1 MAKKMILFA
10 VTLVSVLVVFL
21 IYQQSTSVDGPT
33 STSEPTA
40 PRPIA
45 ENIDKVKPLSS
56 GSLETGVVK
65 LGGSDNLVFTA
76 TDKGRIVRKFGF
88 AERLESPEGILKIS
102 QPWVQIFPKDPQSRS
117 IVEITARTGS
127 VPVESSSGRI
137 EMPQMGQLEDVRVE
151 MIQLAPDQ
159 QGLADPLK
167 RDAAVE
173 YAVEMEVLLEGLV
186 GFELEFSRLN
196 CPGRFEVSS
205 AQFDASGWGLNLQYD
220 QVNEALQDLEL
231 LRLERLAMSRGSL
244 AGQSESGE
252 SKLEGDLADA
262 EKSSPDSAAEKVDKR
277 RIATYRFTLVDEVVV
292 DQGGEKLLADKLE
305 IIKDVDYAQLRPGGK
320 SAEGKADKTSD
331 ADEAKDDELP
341 EAGLSEAEP
350 KVLVTCKGPL
360 RITTVTD
367 EAIIGI
373 TERTGERL
381 EMTAT
386 GQPARIYRNDRVAVE
401 ADRIVFN
408 QVTMRSGFISD
419 SARPVKLSLADDQLI
434 TARTE
439 VEVDHA
445 RRVAELTGP
454 GIIEYASEADQESST
469 IAYQGQLQVQF
480 GQSQQPQEGDE
491 LFSSWSAV
499 EQFSFEGRLT
509 AQSEQG
515 KFEADKGLLKFYPA
529 LPPDPNA
536 GDTDQQNRSGPLESI
551 DLWGNVIGLGNSSSF
566 FARDHMQATYALDS
580 NKQKSCLQEILA
592 RGNVRAEDPNFII
605 EAGESLQLVFDTG
618 LDAEGV
624 VGTDVVG
631 TDVAETDVA
640 GAAEGLDIGQMF
652 ENADFRSA
660 VARGPDNSVRLTSKD
675 EGYLIVGDYAEG
687 DAADDLWK
695 ISGDPARIVSLHK
708 EDRLEAPLIIANRKT
723 GLFETPGAGRMNVT
737 VKGDMFGQN
746 LSEPMPMFIEWQDGA
761 RFNLDDGTVVL
772 GEAQGRLEVTDQTL
786 QVTEITGREFV
797 VEFADKAADE
807 AKDAVNNAVKTADD
821 KDSSQTGGNDLL
833 SNRKLSRFVAAG
845 PGVQVT
851 RSEFD
856 TQSEKLLNKMELQ
869 GTELQ
874 YNDLNQ
880 ELLLPGPGWVEVVDY
895 REKAAGDR
903 GNTFNNSVAGML
915 GREGASYSLVQ
926 FGQFMKFDQA
936 RRKLTFAGDV
946 AVDQVPLHKEM
957 AQYSN
962 LIEQS
967 PGIRR
972 LVCDDFDV
980 YFQQAGQDKSEKP
993 SDKADLG
1000 VVNLVQ
1006 AHGGIF
1012 AEAVTENG
1020 QKHIF
1025 SGQELAYD
1033 NQLGLLS
1040 ITGSE
1045 KMPAQFD
1052 QMQFSS
1058 VHWDMNTRK
1067 IEAIPLGHSA
1077 VAGQR

>member
-1 MAKKMILFA
+1 MAKKIILFA

-21 IYQQSTSVDGPT
+21 IYQQTTSVDGPT
-33 STSEPTA
+33 VTPVPTA
-40 PRPIA
+40 PRPMV
-45 ENIDKVKPLSS
+45 ENMDKIKPLSS
-56 GSLETGVVK
+56 GALETGVVEV
-65 LGGSDNLVFTA
+65 GWSDNLVFTA

-102 QPWVQIFPKDPQSRS
+102 LPWVQIFPKDPQSRS
-117 IVEITARTGS
+117 VVEITARTGS

-159 QGLADPLK
+159 QGLAIPPE

-244 AGQSESGE
+244 AGQSNSAKSTSGE
-252 SKLEGDLADA
+252 SELAKSDSEESLAKA
-262 EKSSPDSAAEKVDKR
+262 EQSSAEAAAKKADER

-292 DQGGEKLLADKLE
+292 DQGGEKLMADKLE
-305 IIKDVDYAQLRPGGK
+305 IIKDVDYAQLRSGGK
-320 SAEGKADKTSD
+320 SAGGEVDNTGD
-331 ADEAKDDELP
+331 ADEAKNNELP
-341 EAGLSEAEP
+341 EAGLSEAES

-360 RITTVTD
+360 RITTVDPAVIEGAAEGT
-367 EAIIGI
+367 EAI
-373 TERTGERL
+373 ERTGERL

-386 GQPARIYRNDRVAVE
+386 GQPVRIYRDDRLAVE
-401 ADRIVFN
+401 ADRIVFD
-408 QVTMRSGFISD
+408 QVTQRSGFISD
-419 SARPVKLSLADDQLI
+419 SARSVKLSLADDQMI

-445 RRVAELTGP
+445 SRVAELTGP
-454 GIIEYASEADQESST
+454 GMIEYVAEANQESST
-469 IAYQGQLQVQF
+469 IAYEGQLQVQF
-480 GQSQQPQEGDE
+480 GQSEPGKEGE
-491 LFSSWSAV
+491 NLFSSWGAV

-509 AQSEQG
+509 AKSPEGQ
-515 KFEADKGLLKFYPA
+515 FEADKGLLKFYPA
-529 LPPDPNA
+529 LPPDPDD
-536 GDTDQQNRSGPLESI
+536 GETDQQSRPGPLESI
-551 DLWGNVIGLGNSSSF
+551 DLWGNVAGQGSTSSF
-566 FARDHMQATYALDS
+566 FARDHMQANYALDS
-580 NKQKSCLQEILA
+580 NKQQSYLQGILA

-605 EAGESLQLVFDTG
+605 EAGESLQLVFDKG
-618 LDAEGV
+618 LADENIAEADAAV
-624 VGTDVVG
+624 
-631 TDVAETDVA
+631 
-640 GAAEGLDIGQMF
+640 AAEGLKLGQMLK
-652 ENADFRSA
+652 NTDFRSA
-660 VARGPDNSVRLTSKD
+660 VVRGPGNTVRLTSKD

-687 DAADDLWK
+687 NATDDLWK

-708 EDRLEAPLIIANRKT
+708 DDRLEAPLIIANRKT
-723 GLFETPGAGRMNVT
+723 GLFETPGSGRMNVT
-737 VKGDMFGQN
+737 VKGDMFGQS

-772 GEAQGRLEVTDQTL
+772 GEAQGRLEVIDQTL
-786 QVTEITGREFV
+786 QVTELKGREFV
-797 VEFADKAADE
+797 VEFAT
-807 AKDAVNNAVKTADD
+807 KTAAD
-821 KDSSQTGGNDLL
+821 KDSDQTSGSDLL
-833 SNRKLSRFVAAG
+833 TGRELSRFVAAG

-856 TQSEKLLNKMELQ
+856 PQGEKLLNKMELQ
-869 GTELQ
+869 GAELQ

-895 REKAAGDR
+895 REKASSGQGD
-903 GNTFNNSVAGML
+903 TFNKSVAGML

-926 FGQFMKFDQA
+926 FGQYMKFDQA
-936 RRKLTFAGDV
+936 QRKLTFAGDV
-946 AVDQVPLHKEM
+946 AVDQMPLHKEM

-972 LVCDDFDV
+972 LVCDDFNV
-980 YFQQAGQDKSEKP
+980 YFQQTSQEKP
-993 SDKADLG
+993 DKAEKSSGKAELG
-1000 VVNLVQ
+1000 AVKLVE

-1012 AEAVTENG
+1012 AEAITENG
-1020 QKHIF
+1020 QQHIF

-1058 VHWDMNTRK
+1058 VHWDMNTRE

>member
-1 MAKKMILFA
+1 MAKKIILFA
-10 VTLVSVLVVFL
+10 VTLVSVLVLFL
-21 IYQQSTSVDGPT
+21 IYQQTTSVDGPT
-33 STSEPTA
+33 GRSEPTA
-40 PRPIA
+40 PRPIV

-56 GSLETGVVK
+56 GALETGVVEV
-65 LGGSDNLVFTA
+65 GGSDNLVFTA

-88 AERLESPEGILKIS
+88 TERLESPEGILKIS
-102 QPWVQIFPKDPQSRS
+102 LPWVQIFPKDPQSRS
-117 IVEITARTGS
+117 VIEITARTGN

-159 QGLADPLK
+159 QGLAIPPE

-231 LRLERLAMSRGSL
+231 LRLERLAMSQGSL

-252 SKLEGDLADA
+252 SEREGDLAVA
-262 EKSSPDSAAEKVDKR
+262 EESSPESAAKKADER

-305 IIKDVDYAQLRPGGK
+305 IIKDVDYAQLRSGGK
-320 SAEGKADKTSD
+320 KAEGEADKTGD
-331 ADEAKDDELP
+331 TDEVKDNKLP
-341 EAGLSEAEP
+341 EAGPSEAES

-360 RITTVTD
+360 RITTVDPAVIEGAAEGTG
-367 EAIIGI
+367 AV
-373 TERTGERL
+373 ERTGERL

-386 GQPARIYRNDRVAVE
+386 GQPARIYRDDRVAVE
-401 ADRIVFN
+401 ADRIVFD
-408 QVTMRSGFISD
+408 QVTQRSGFISD
-419 SARPVKLSLADDQLI
+419 SDRPVKLSLADDQMI

-445 RRVAELTGP
+445 SRVAELTGP
-454 GIIEYASEADQESST
+454 GMIEYVAEANQESST
-469 IAYQGQLQVQF
+469 IAYEGQLQVHF
-480 GQSQQPQEGDE
+480 GQSEPGKEGE
-491 LFSSWSAV
+491 NLFSSWGAV
-499 EQFSFEGRLT
+499 EQFSFDGRLT
-509 AQSEQG
+509 AQSPEGQ
-515 KFEADKGLLKFYPA
+515 FEADKGLLKFYPA
-529 LPPDPNA
+529 LPPDPDAREA
-536 GDTDQQNRSGPLESI
+536 GQQNRPGPLESI
-551 DLWGNVIGLGNSSSF
+551 DLWGNVAGKGSESNF

-580 NKQKSCLQEILA
+580 NKQQSYLQEILA

-605 EAGESLQLVFDTG
+605 EAGESLQLMFDKG
-618 LDAEGV
+618 VEVESAAGAE
-624 VGTDVVG
+624 
-631 TDVAETDVA
+631 VAGAEVA
-640 GAAEGLDIGQMF
+640 GAADGLKLGQMLK
-652 ENADFRSA
+652 NTDFRSA
-660 VARGPDNSVRLTSKD
+660 VVRGPDNTVRLTSKD
-675 EGYLIVGDYAEG
+675 DGYLIVGDYAEG
-687 DAADDLWK
+687 NATDDLWK
-695 ISGDPARIVSLHK
+695 ISGDPARIVSLYK
-708 EDRLEAPLIIANRKT
+708 DDRLEAPLIIANRKT
-723 GLFETPGAGRMNVT
+723 GLFETPGSGSMNVS
-737 VKGDMFGQN
+737 VKGDMFGQI
-746 LSEPMPMFIEWQDGA
+746 LSEPMPMVIEWLDGA

-772 GEAQGRLEVTDQTL
+772 GEAQGRLEVIDQNL
-786 QVTEITGREFV
+786 QVTELKGREFV
-797 VEFADKAADE
+797 VEFAT
-807 AKDAVNNAVKTADD
+807 KTVAD
-821 KDSSQTGGNDLL
+821 KDSDKTGDNDLL
-833 SNRKLSRFVAAG
+833 TGRELSRFVAAG

-851 RSEFD
+851 RSEFNLQD
-856 TQSEKLLNKMELQ
+856 EKLLNQMKLH

-874 YNDLNQ
+874 YNDSSQ

-895 REKAAGDR
+895 REKAGSSRGD
-903 GNTFNNSVAGML
+903 TFNKSVATML
-915 GREGASYSLVQ
+915 GREGASYSLMQ
-926 FGQFMKFDQA
+926 FGQYMKFDQA

-946 AVDQVPLHKEM
+946 AVDQMPLHKEM

-980 YFQQAGQDKSEKP
+980 YFQQKSQEKSEKDNAEK
-993 SDKADLG
+993 SSGKAELG
-1000 VVNLVQ
+1000 AVKLVE
-1006 AHGGIF
+1006 AHGSIF
-1012 AEAVTENG
+1012 AEVINENG
-1020 QKHIF
+1020 QQHIF
-1025 SGQELAYD
+1025 SGQELAYE